1 MQSAWELLTVA
12 SAPATANKL
21 SLNTNTVKSSPGVS
35 PVYKAPAFHNYR
47 PWAPLLFPQKDHGGF
62 KEKKRTT

>member
-1 MQSAWELLTVA
+1 MQSARELLTVA

-35 PVYKAPAFHNYR
+35 QVYKAPAFYNYQ
-47 PWAPLLFPQKDHGGF
+47 PCTMLLFPQKDHGDF
-62 KEKKRTT
+62 KEIELLD